1 MSVRLKIQFF
11 LLLFSCHSWANADAR
26 LFQVELI
33 VFEQSAPTTE
43 LFEQV
48 ETKIAPV
55 KRYASVQSGTKTMNS
70 QYSRLSRADS
80 YRPFYY
86 ESWQVQAKS
95 NRVSLPIHISSHA
108 QDLEGWI
115 KIQRGSLLHV
125 VVDLE
130 YSPSNP
136 DESEELIYQIAEK
149 RRVLLN
155 EVHFLDHPYFGA
167 LVKVSP
173 VE

>member
-11 LLLFSCHSWANADAR
+11 LLLFCSCSWANAETR
-26 LFQVELI
+26 QFQVELI

-55 KRYASVQSGTKTMNS
+55 RGYASVQSGTKTMNS
-70 QYSRLSRADS
+70 SYSRLSRAGN

-86 ESWQVQAKS
+86 ASWQVQVKS
-95 NRVSLPIHISSHA
+95 NQVSLPIHISSRA
-108 QDLEGWI
+108 QNLDGWI
-115 KIQRGSLLHV
+115 KIQRGNLLHV
-125 VVDLE
+125 VADLE
-130 YSPSNP
+130 YSPAHS
-136 DESEELIYQIAEK
+136 DESESLIYRIAEK

-155 EVHFLDHPYFGA
+155 EVHFLDHPYFGV

>member
-11 LLLFSCHSWANADAR
+11 LLLFCCYSGANADTR

-43 LFEQV
+43 LFEQT

-55 KRYASVQSGTKTMNS
+55 KHYAEVQPGIKTMNAS
-70 QYSRLSRADS
+70 YRRLQRADS

-86 ESWQVQAKS
+86 ESWQIRAKS

-108 QDLEGWI
+108 QNLEGWI
-115 KIQRGSLLHV
+115 KIQRGKLLHV
-125 VVDLE
+125 IVDLE
-130 YSPSNP
+130 YSPTNL
-136 DESEELIYQIAEK
+136 DEPESLIYRIAEK
-149 RRVLLN
+149 RRVLLD
-155 EVHFLDHPYFGA
+155 EVHFFDHPYFGA

-173 VE
+173 VD

>member
-1 MSVRLKIQFF
+1 MSVRLKIQLF
-11 LLLFSCHSWANADAR
+11 LLIFCCHSWAYADTR

-48 ETKIAPV
+48 DTKIAPV
-55 KRYASVQSGTKTMNS
+55 KRYASVESGTKTMSS

-86 ESWQVQAKS
+86 ESWQIQAKS
-95 NRVSLPIHISSHA
+95 NRVSLPIHISSHE
-108 QDLEGWI
+108 QNLEGWI

-125 VVDLE
+125 VADLE
-130 YSPSNP
+130 YSPSSP
-136 DESEELIYQIAEK
+136 DESEDLIYRIAEK

-155 EVHFLDHPYFGA
+155 EVHFLDHPYFGV

>member
-1 MSVRLKIQFF
+1 MSIRLKIQLF
-11 LLLFSCHSWANADAR
+11 LLLSCCHGGANAETR

-55 KRYASVQSGTKTMNS
+55 RRYASVQSGTKTMNS
-70 QYSRLSRADS
+70 NYSRLSRAGS

-86 ESWQVQAKS
+86 ESWRVQAKS
-95 NRVSLPIHISSHA
+95 NQVSLPIHISSRA
-108 QDLEGWI
+108 QNLEGWI

-125 VVDLE
+125 VADLE
-130 YSPSNP
+130 YSPVHS
-136 DESEELIYQIAEK
+136 DESEDLIYRIAEK

-173 VE
+173 VK

>member
-1 MSVRLKIQFF
+1 MSVRLKIQLF
-11 LLLFSCHSWANADAR
+11 LLLFCCHAWANADTR
-26 LFQVELI
+26 QLQVELI

-43 LFEQV
+43 LFEQT

-55 KRYASVQSGTKTMNS
+55 KRYASVQPGTKTMNS
-70 QYSRLSRADS
+70 NYSRLSRADS

-86 ESWQVQAKS
+86 ESWRVQVKS
-95 NRVSLPIHISSHA
+95 NQVSLPIHISSGA
-108 QDLEGWI
+108 QNLEGWV

-125 VVDLE
+125 VADLE
-130 YSPSNP
+130 YSPVHY
-136 DESEELIYQIAEK
+136 DEFEGLIYRIAEK

>member
-55 KRYASVQSGTKTMNS
+55 KRYASVQPGAKTMNS
-70 QYSRLSRADS
+70 QYGRLSRAGN

-86 ESWQVQAKS
+86 ESWQIQAQS
-95 NRVSLPIHISSHA
+95 NRMSLPIHISLRA
-108 QDLEGWI
+108 QNLEGWI

-125 VVDLE
+125 VADLE
-130 YSPSNP
+130 YSPLNP
-136 DESEELIYQIAEK
+136 DEPEDLIYRIAEK

>member
-1 MSVRLKIQFF
+1 MSIRLKIQFF
-11 LLLFSCHSWANADAR
+11 LLLFCCYSWAYADTR

-43 LFEQV
+43 LFEQT

-55 KRYASVQSGTKTMNS
+55 KRYSSVRSGTKTMNS
-70 QYSRLSRADS
+70 NYSRLSRADS

-86 ESWQVQAKS
+86 ESWQIQAKS

-108 QDLEGWI
+108 QNLEGWI

-125 VVDLE
+125 VADLE
-130 YSPSNP
+130 YSPLNS
-136 DESEELIYQIAEK
+136 DESEGLIYRIAEK

>member
-11 LLLFSCHSWANADAR
+11 LLLFFCYSWANADTR

-55 KRYASVQSGTKTMNS
+55 KRYASVQSGIKTMSS

-80 YRPFYY
+80 YHPFYY
-86 ESWQVQAKS
+86 ESWQIQAKS
-95 NRVSLPIHISSHA
+95 NRVSLPIHISSRA
-108 QDLEGWI
+108 QNLEGWI

-125 VVDLE
+125 VADLE
-130 YSPSNP
+130 YSPLNS
-136 DESEELIYQIAEK
+136 DEPEDLIYRIAEK

-155 EVHFLDHPYFGA
+155 DVHFLDHPYFGA